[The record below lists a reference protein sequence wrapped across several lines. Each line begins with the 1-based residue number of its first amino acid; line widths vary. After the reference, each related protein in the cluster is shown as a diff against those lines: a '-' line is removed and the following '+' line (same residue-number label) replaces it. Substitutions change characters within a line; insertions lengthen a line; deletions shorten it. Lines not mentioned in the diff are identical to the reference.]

1 MSSKYICNFLKSFFT
16 RKQEKGSRDPSSED
30 GGSFGKTRSYWLHRE
45 GALFTALLQLLKE
58 TGDPTLIGA
67 IDDART
73 CVRALM
79 SEPAA
84 QHPKLRQMLL
94 DRFDAAC
101 ADLARAAQ
109 KDVPG
114 GQALVEGLAQCEK
127 VLMIPDTPVDFFKKP
142 SLWSDHEV
150 DLACLALPDQ
160 GERFQNARRGVV
172 NAEDSA
178 EDF

>member
-1 MSSKYICNFLKSFFT
+1 M
-16 RKQEKGSRDPSSED
+16 
-30 GGSFGKTRSYWLHRE
+30 
-45 GALFTALLQLLKE
+45 ALP
-58 TGDPTLIGA
+58 GDPTLIGA

-109 KDVPG
+109 KGVSILSAGQCPCISRCG
-114 GQALVEGLAQCEK
+114 GLL
-127 VLMIPDTPVDFFKKP
+127 
-142 SLWSDHEV
+142 
-150 DLACLALPDQ
+150 
-160 GERFQNARRGVV
+160 
-172 NAEDSA
+172 DSA
-178 EDF
+178 PSCILLTTSIVATRACEISAVKLVIVMYRWCYSMYAHLIDGVMYSMLVL